1 MKRWLS
7 RNPRPAEQ
15 ANVPRAAARGYHNRM
30 SQNRRIV
37 LAALLGC
44 LAGVG
49 LAAATL
55 YASRHGHR
63 AADLPAQ
70 DVHLLSEV
78 MGLIRDDYVDKT
90 DDHQLMANAI
100 RGMVGELDPHSAFMD
115 KDEFDDLRIAT
126 EGNYSG
132 IGVEV
137 TIEDHLLTVIAP
149 LDGSP
154 AARAGIRPGDAIL
167 AIDGKP
173 IGNAPLDQAIGRI
186 RGAPGTVVKL
196 GIGREGFEKSLDV
209 DVERAIVTVHSVR
222 HSMLEPGI
230 GYLRISQ
237 FSDTTGADTNA
248 ALRSLEAQA
257 GGQLRGLVLDLRNNP
272 GGVLDAAVE
281 VSDAFLDRGT
291 IVSAEGRSA
300 ESRFRMEAMSGD
312 LTRGAAIAVL
322 VNGGSASAAEIVA
335 GALKDNGRAK
345 LLGQKTFGKGSVQ
358 TVLPLEDGQALKLTT
373 SLYFTP
379 SGVSIHHKGIEPD
392 VMLPE
397 PAAVAIGHALEG
409 EADPEIHA
417 AVAFLKTGTTTLAT
431 AQ

>member
-1 MKRWLS
+1 
-7 RNPRPAEQ
+7 
-15 ANVPRAAARGYHNRM
+15 M

-49 LAAATL
+49 LAAVTV
-55 YASRHGHR
+55 YASRHGHP
-63 AADLPAQ
+63 AADIPVKDAR
-70 DVHLLSEV
+70 LLSEV
-78 MGLIRDDYVDKT
+78 MGLIHDDYVDKT
-90 DDHQLMANAI
+90 DDHQLMSNAI

-115 KDEFDDLRIAT
+115 KDEFDDLKIAT

-137 TIEDHLLTVIAP
+137 TIEDHVLTVIAP
-149 LDGSP
+149 LDDSP
-154 AARAGIRPGDAIL
+154 AARAGIRSGDAIL
-167 AIDGKP
+167 SIDGKP

-186 RGAPGTVVKL
+186 RGAPGTLVKL
-196 GIGREGFEKSLDV
+196 GIGREGLTNPLDL
-209 DVERAIVTVHSVR
+209 DIERAIVTVHSVR
-222 HSMLEPGI
+222 YEMLEAGI

-237 FSDTTGADTNA
+237 FSDTTGADTDA
-248 ALRSLEAQA
+248 ALRALEEAA
-257 GGQLRGLVLDLRNNP
+257 GGKLRGLVLDLRNNP

-300 ESRFRMEAMSGD
+300 ESRFRMEAMGGD
-312 LTRGAAIAVL
+312 LSRGASIAVL

-379 SGVSIHHKGIEPD
+379 SGVSIHEKGIQPD
-392 VMLPE
+392 VLLPE
-397 PAAVAIGHALEG
+397 PEPTAIGRAPQG

-417 AVAFLKTGTTTLAT
+417 AVAYLKTGATTVAT
-431 AQ
+431 AR